1 MSALALRSSGSWLD
15 HVKGKSGSR
24 LTAIGA
30 EGGHALRQVGGGA
43 LAGALMGVVAGRT
56 GSLDFKVSA
65 KAPAVPVDLALAV
78 AGIGLGIVFAEHA
91 FSDDF
96 RHAGT
101 AGATIFAYRQVE
113 KLVTAARLRPNAV
126 APTAAQDAARSTVR
140 GEYEMG
146 ADVSNDAILSM
157 AQSLT

>member
-1 MSALALRSSGSWLD
+1 MSALALRSGSWLD
-15 HVKGKSGSR
+15 HVKGQSGSR

-43 LAGALMGVVAGRT
+43 LAGALMGVVAGRN
-56 GSLDFKVSA
+56 GSLDYKASA
-65 KAPAVPVDLALAV
+65 KVPAIPVDLALSV
-78 AGIGLGIVFAEHA
+78 VGIGLGIVFAEHQ
-91 FSDDF
+91 FSADF

-113 KLVTAARLRPNAV
+113 RMVTAARLRPNPV
-126 APTAAQDAARSTVR
+126 ANTTVR
-140 GEYEMG
+140 GESESDMG
-146 ADVSNDAILSM
+146 AENDPILAM